1 MVNLS
6 KRIDFKTKMD
16 LQLADKT
23 RQILKRENDKK
34 NKLENINDLA
44 YKHLVALDNEFGGE
58 EIDERI
64 GENEQDI
71 KEEF

>member
-1 MVNLS
+1 M
-6 KRIDFKTKMD
+6 
-16 LQLADKT
+16 
-23 RQILKRENDKK
+23 
-34 NKLENINDLA
+34 A